1 MKQLEIEELL
11 LGRFDLDCP
20 RIELTPCVPTSKN
33 KPLSGSG
40 YIAINKDGHFDLKVY
55 FPDAFPIDEV
65 FEKLNWKPGKVIDD
79 EAYYDLV
86 AYDLAGHKWQA
97 ERFIP
102 DKNSGPSGS
111 MIIGKLPEL
120 RKIEENH
127 ATSNKGVIQLHFNK
141 VIKVPLNTAV
151 KELETVGESTRK
163 MKTSIRLARF
173 EACGID
179 FEIEENEG
187 HTKLSAISKSV
198 IFTDV
203 TIDRIFESF
212 SFVTS
217 HSESWS
223 ILLIRNSETIETRV
237 RAVKSRRLKSRTPPP
252 ISYQRLQES
261 GAVWVLFDRYL
272 EHVLA
277 NETDYLHPISQE
289 NYAVIESGKAS
300 LDVEALTLSVSIE
313 SLLREELSS
322 FYKVSPD
329 LTKNIC
335 VAKELVKESEILD
348 EDFKNRT
355 IGSLS
360 AMKNARAKDILFA
373 LRDMGLIDEA
383 LIKIY
388 GILRNKS
395 AHGTKSSGGDVQNYY
410 NQVSA
415 LQVLFFQLVFLV
427 IEYSGEYTD
436 YGTYG
441 YPTKKFSGK
450 RP

>member
-1 MKQLEIEELL
+1 MKQRELEEFLQ
-11 LGRFDLDCP
+11 GRFELDCP
-20 RIELTPCVPTSKN
+20 RIELTPCVLASK
-33 KPLSGSG
+33 KQALSGSG
-40 YIAINKDGHFDLKVY
+40 YIALNEDGHFDLKVY
-55 FPDAFPIDEV
+55 FPDAFPIGEV
-65 FEKLNWKPGKVIDD
+65 FETLNWETGKVIGN
-79 EAYYDLV
+79 EAYYNLV
-86 AYDLAGHKWQA
+86 AYDIAGREWQA

-102 DKNSGPSGS
+102 DKNSGPNGS

-120 RKIEENH
+120 RKIEKKQE
-127 ATSNKGVIQLHFNK
+127 TSNKGFIQVHFNK

-151 KELETVGESTRK
+151 KELETAGESTRK
-163 MKTSIRLARF
+163 VRSSISLARF

-179 FEIEENEG
+179 FEIKENEG
-187 HTKLSAISKSV
+187 HTELNAISDSIV
-198 IFTDV
+198 FSDV
-203 TIDRIFESF
+203 TINRIFESF

-223 ILLIRNSETIETRV
+223 ILLVRNSDTIETRV
-237 RAVKSRRLKSRTPPP
+237 RAVNARRLKSRTPPP
-252 ISYQRLQES
+252 ISYQRIQES

-277 NETDYLHPISQE
+277 NETDYRHPISQE

-313 SLLREELSS
+313 SLLREELNS
-322 FYKVSPD
+322 FYQASPA

-335 VAKELVKESEILD
+335 VAKELVEESKILD
-348 EDFKNRT
+348 EDFKKRI

-360 AMKNARAKDILFA
+360 GMKNARAKDILFA
-373 LRDMGLIDEA
+373 LRDIGLIDEA
-383 LIKIY
+383 LIRIY
-388 GILRNKS
+388 GSLRNKS
-395 AHGTKSSGGDVQNYY
+395 AHGAKGSGGDVQNYF

-427 IEYSGEYTD
+427 IDYSGEYTD

-441 YPTKKFSGK
+441 YPTKQFNG
-450 RP
+450 RRA